1 MSNSPAV
8 WILAWGQV
16 ENWSQGS
23 AGIKSQQ
30 GDTTDV
36 CFDVSMFPRNCLGPR
51 TGCRFIRYKESE
63 RERRPVN
70 TQPTSHPKPLR
81 GKKQGGYL
89 SLFLFKRLLPKGAI
103 YIQLRLFKLN
113 WTSPRLKLDGTKSQI
128 LPRNLWD
135 VLRPRSQNEG
145 IPFSLACELNSQP
158 HTMAGLDCTESV
170 LTDSYPRTSLLCL
183 SPPADEEGRGAQHGY
198 KPSTV
203 TDLGMV

>member
-1 MSNSPAV
+1 MDPGLGPGRELVAGLCRNQKPARRH
-8 WILAWGQV
+8 
-16 ENWSQGS
+16 NR
-23 AGIKSQQ
+23 
-30 GDTTDV
+30 

-51 TGCRFIRYKESE
+51 TGCRFTRYKESE

-158 HTMAGLDCTESV
+158 HTMAGLDCT
-170 LTDSYPRTSLLCL
+170 
-183 SPPADEEGRGAQHGY
+183 
-198 KPSTV
+198 
-203 TDLGMV
+203 